1 MQVVTCMKRT
11 GSSVA
16 STRERLLAA
25 AARVY
30 VRAGLTGATT
40 REIAEEAGVNEVT
53 LFRHFKTKDRLL
65 AAVVGDN
72 FGEKPA
78 SEQFTTPESTNDLR
92 KDLLKLAKLYEKL
105 LTANLPLVRTML
117 GELQHHGREHEQQVF
132 RSIFIPLKAAINAR
146 LTTAHAA
153 GQLRKDTSPEM
164 LQDLLGGMIFMGVL
178 RRSISCIKISYT
190 ASTYLE
196 TAVDLV
202 LRGNAPDATTA

>member
-1 MQVVTCMKRT
+1 MKRT

-16 STRERLLAA
+16 STREKLLAA

-72 FGEKPA
+72 FGEKPVTG
-78 SEQFTTPESTNDLR
+78 QFVAPESTPDLR
-92 KDLLKLAKLYEKL
+92 KDLLRLARLYEKL

-117 GELQHHGREHEQQVF
+117 GEIQHHGREHEQQVF

-146 LTTAHAA
+146 LATAHQA
-153 GQLRKDTSPEM
+153 GELRRDTSPEM
-164 LQDLLGGMIFMGVL
+164 LQDLLCGMIFMGVL
-178 RRSISCIKISYT
+178 RRSISHIKISYS
-190 ASTYLE
+190 APAYLE
-196 TAVDLV
+196 AAVDLV
-202 LRGNAPDATTA
+202 LRGSSPEAATP

>member
-1 MQVVTCMKRT
+1 MKRT
-11 GSSVA
+11 GSTVA

-53 LFRHFKTKDRLL
+53 LFRHFKNKDRLL

-72 FGEKPA
+72 FGEPS
-78 SEQFTTPESTNDLR
+78 SEQFVAPEPSDDLR

-117 GELQHHGREHEQQVF
+117 GEIQHHGREHEQQVF
-132 RSIFIPLKAAINAR
+132 RSIFIPLKAAVNAR
-146 LTTAHAA
+146 LALAHQA
-153 GQLRKDTSPEM
+153 GQLRKDTNPEM

-178 RRSISCIKISYT
+178 RRSISCIKLNYS
-190 ASTYLE
+190 ASAYLE
-196 TAVDLV
+196 SAVDLV
-202 LRGNAPDATTA
+202 LRGNSPDGAGA

>member
-1 MQVVTCMKRT
+1 MKRT
-11 GSSVA
+11 GSTVA

-65 AAVVGDN
+65 AAVVGDH

-78 SEQFTTPESTNDLR
+78 SEQFVAPEPTDDLR

-117 GELQHHGREHEQQVF
+117 GEIHHHGREHEQQVF

-146 LTTAHAA
+146 LATAHQA
-153 GQLRKDTSPEM
+153 GQLRKETSPEM

-178 RRSISCIKISYT
+178 RRSISYLKIPYA

-196 TAVDLV
+196 SAVDLV
-202 LRGNAPDATTA
+202 LRGSSPDATHA